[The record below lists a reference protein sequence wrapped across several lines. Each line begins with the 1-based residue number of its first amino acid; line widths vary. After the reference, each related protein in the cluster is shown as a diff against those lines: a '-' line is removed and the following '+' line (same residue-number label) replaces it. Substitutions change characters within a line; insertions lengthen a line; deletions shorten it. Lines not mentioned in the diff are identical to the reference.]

1 MRPESRYDIVVV
13 GGGHAGIEAAHAAAR
28 LGCSTLLLTM
38 DPAAIGR
45 MSCNPAVGGLGKGH
59 VVREIDALGG
69 LQARATDASGLQF
82 RLLNRSK
89 GPAVQAPR
97 VQCDKDAY
105 SAWMV
110 AHLSTVKNL
119 TILGGMAA
127 EILTEGGAIAGI
139 VLEDGSRVACRALI
153 LTTGT
158 FLDSV
163 MHCGMAKTEGGRVG
177 EPSANSLS
185 RSFLQLG
192 LETGRLKTGT
202 PCRIWKDSIDFS
214 LTEPQPGDEPPPPA
228 SFRTRSLTLDQ
239 MPCHLTHTTA
249 RTHEVIRANMHTSPM
264 FSGAISGVGP
274 RYCPSIE
281 DKVVRFEDKESHHVF
296 LEPETRRGDTIYP
309 NGISTSL
316 PADVQE
322 EFIRT
327 IPGLEHARLARHGY
341 AVEYTYIPPRQLR
354 PTLEARAVPGLYL
367 AGQINGT
374 SGYEEAAG
382 QGLVAGINA
391 ALAIGEREPFVLG
404 RDEAYIGVMVDDLLT
419 KDHRE
424 PYRLF
429 TSRAEYRLLLRADN
443 ADIRLLGHAERL
455 GLLTPAEIDETRQL
469 ADRLRARADE
479 FRAAPLRASE
489 IDWSAAD
496 SVGAPRPDKATTVA
510 QYLCRPE
517 VNIDMLRRLLP
528 HLDCAEPDRLWPLL
542 ENELKYEGYLTKQH
556 ALVERARDMEGA
568 ALPTDID
575 YGKVASLR
583 HEARGVLDRFRP
595 ATLGAAGRLAG
606 VNPADVSV
614 LMLELHRRKS
624 AGRVNAP

>member
-1 MRPESRYDIVVV
+1 MKVEVQ
-13 GGGHAGIEAAHAAAR
+13 
-28 LGCSTLLLTM
+28 
-38 DPAAIGR
+38 
-45 MSCNPAVGGLGKGH
+45 GL
-59 VVREIDALGG
+59 
-69 LQARATDASGLQF
+69 RAWFG
-82 RLLNRSK
+82 
-89 GPAVQAPR
+89 
-97 VQCDKDAY
+97 
-105 SAWMV
+105 
-110 AHLSTVKNL
+110 
-119 TILGGMAA
+119 
-127 EILTEGGAIAGI
+127 
-139 VLEDGSRVACRALI
+139 
-153 LTTGT
+153 
-158 FLDSV
+158 
-163 MHCGMAKTEGGRVG
+163 
-177 EPSANSLS
+177 
-185 RSFLQLG
+185 
-192 LETGRLKTGT
+192 
-202 PCRIWKDSIDFS
+202 
-214 LTEPQPGDEPPPPA
+214 
-228 SFRTRSLTLDQ
+228 
-239 MPCHLTHTTA
+239 
-249 RTHEVIRANMHTSPM
+249 THEVIRANMHTSPM

-469 ADRLRARADE
+469 GDRLRTRADE